1 MHLATTSPPLN
12 LGEAGRGYNQCPGF
26 PYIPGI
32 ALLPT
37 LSTVSTSLPKYR
49 ERNVKK

>member
-12 LGEAGRGYNQCPGF
+12 LGEAGRSITNARSF